1 MLTVGNTV
9 ADENPELY
17 YKVGKYTFEVGD
29 DQPASGYTSLT
40 SGSTEITAAA
50 GKIITVIE
58 VNSDDKVV
66 SLGYVASVPKAAG

>member
-1 MLTVGNTV
+1 MSDAVIV
-9 ADENPELY
+9 AL
-17 YKVGKYTFEVGD
+17 
-29 DQPASGYTSLT
+29 
-40 SGSTEITAAA
+40 ITAAA